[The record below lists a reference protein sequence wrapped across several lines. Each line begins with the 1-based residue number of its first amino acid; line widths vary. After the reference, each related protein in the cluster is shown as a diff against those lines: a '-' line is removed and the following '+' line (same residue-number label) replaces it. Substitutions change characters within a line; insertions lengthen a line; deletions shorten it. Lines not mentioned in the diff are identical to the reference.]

1 MDRRGAPHARPRA
14 YGRRLHARLMARQPT
29 LPGARPFM
37 RLGARL
43 LFVAALLLCST
54 GCARLFGNYDIA
66 PNGLA
71 AREDRLRTMLATG
84 QAGVAFAGFGRSYH
98 APDDEVLRA
107 MYQGTIAFH
116 AGDYAESARLL
127 DIAGPL
133 ADDRITKSISRSALS
148 VVSNDLILPYEPGRT
163 ERLMI
168 PYYAALAR
176 LHLSDI
182 EGAAVEARRL
192 SMLLQYYGDDDEP
205 LDPALEATL
214 RYVAGAIFEAYGD
227 RSDSNVAYRNAT
239 ALDSSLAAPPPA
251 AHEGYGTVIVI
262 LEQGFVA
269 HRVEQGLSMLL
280 LPEEMDLI
288 TNGESDERSIAL
300 GFVAARTLAQA
311 ASQPLFLEGSYRPPM
326 LHVPA
331 PEDRSHIPR
340 RRPRVVCRT
349 VTDSTSTSSGTTTSQ
364 REVCTKEEPEIDEL
378 PYLLKV
384 AWPVY
389 RSEYRPQPARL
400 LLASAPA
407 DAGTVPADAG
417 TVAADSGRAAK
428 YAVGVMETRATA
440 SPTRPR
446 VSRRTGDGGPGDRAH
461 PVGRADSAGDDS
473 GAGAAD
479 IDPAASA
486 PIAFAGHAD
495 LSRGVVADF
504 QAERAL
510 VIARTVARGAA
521 KLALTKGAEKKLEE
535 KNEAAGKLIGLL
547 GNIGNAL
554 LERAD
559 TRSWHLL
566 PAGIAVARVQLPQGE
581 HLLQIEIGARTV
593 ELEPVVVTDGG
604 VTILAKRIWH

>member
-14 YGRRLHARLMARQPT
+14 DGRRLHARLMAR
-29 LPGARPFM
+29 PGARPFM
-37 RLGARL
+37 RPGPRL
-43 LFVAALLLCST
+43 LLAAVLLLCST
-54 GCARLFGNYDIA
+54 GCARLFGTYDIA

-71 AREDRLRTMLATG
+71 SREDRLRSMLASG
-84 QAGVAFAGFGRSYH
+84 QADVAFAGFGSSYH
-98 APDDEVLRA
+98 APDDEVLRT
-107 MYQGTIAFH
+107 MYQGIIAFH

-133 ADDRITKSISRSALS
+133 ADDRITKSITRSALS

-176 LHLSDI
+176 LRLSDI

-227 RSDSNVAYRNAT
+227 RSDSNVAYRNAI

-251 AHEGYGTVIVI
+251 SNDGHGTVIVI

-288 TNGESDERSIAL
+288 ANGESDERSTAL

-311 ASQPLFLEGSYRPPM
+311 ASQPLFLNGTYRPPT

-364 REVCTKEEPEIDEL
+364 REVCAEEEAEIDEL

-389 RSEYRPQPARL
+389 RSEYRPQTARL
-400 LLASAPA
+400 VLGGTTAAAGDTGGATPAHGRSVSRAAGDVSRGPGKAGTTGAAQAPEGMHRTSEAGAAGSSRPAGRTGMRGAGDTSGVA
-407 DAGTVPADAG
+407 DAGTA
-417 TVAADSGRAAK
+417 
-428 YAVGVMETRATA
+428 
-440 SPTRPR
+440 
-446 VSRRTGDGGPGDRAH
+446 
-461 PVGRADSAGDDS
+461 
-473 GAGAAD
+473 AGA
-479 IDPAASA
+479 I
-486 PIAFAGHAD
+486 IAFGGNAD

-521 KLALTKGAEKKLEE
+521 KLALTKSAEKKVEE

-566 PAGIAVARVQLPQGE
+566 PAGIAVARVQLPPGE
-581 HLLQIEIGARTV
+581 HRLDVEIGARSVALDPVTV
-593 ELEPVVVTDGG
+593 TAGG
-604 VTILAKRIWH
+604 VTIVTKRIWR

>member
-1 MDRRGAPHARPRA
+1 MDRRGAFQARPCADR
-14 YGRRLHARLMARQPT
+14 RRLTARRWARLGP
-29 LPGARPFM
+29 
-37 RLGARL
+37 RL
-43 LFVAALLLCST
+43 LLATALLLSST
-54 GCARLFGNYDIA
+54 GCARLFGTYDIA

-71 AREDRLRTMLATG
+71 SREDRLRTMLATG
-84 QAGVAFAGFGRSYH
+84 QAGTALAGFGSSYH
-98 APDDEVLRA
+98 APDDEVLRT
-107 MYQGTIAFH
+107 MYQGMIAYH

-127 DIAGPL
+127 DLAGPL

-176 LHLSDI
+176 LRMGDI
-182 EGAAVEARRL
+182 DGAAVEARRL
-192 SMLLQYYGDDDEP
+192 SLLLQYYGDDDEP
-205 LDPALEATL
+205 LDAALDATL
-214 RYVAGAIFEAYGD
+214 RYVAGAIFEVYGD
-227 RSDSNVAYRNAT
+227 RRDSDVAYRNAI
-239 ALDSSLAAPPPA
+239 ALDSSLAIPAPGPGD
-251 AHEGYGTVIVI
+251 GYGTVIVI

-288 TNGESDERSIAL
+288 ANGESDERSTAL

-311 ASQPLFLEGSYRPPM
+311 ASQPLLLNGTYRPPT

-331 PEDRSHIPR
+331 PEDRSYIPR

-364 REVCTKEEPEIDEL
+364 REVCAEEDPEIDEL

-389 RSEYRPQPARL
+389 RSEYRPQAARL
-400 LLASAPA
+400 LLAAVTA
-407 DAGTVPADAG
+407 DAGA
-417 TVAADSGRAAK
+417 VATDSG
-428 YAVGVMETRATA
+428 AVATDTPGAME
-440 SPTRPR
+440 SPGA
-446 VSRRTGDGGPGDRAH
+446 SRRTRPGASRGTGNAGPAVRSHRAGRTDTSGTEDTSDVAESVMADGGPT
-461 PVGRADSAGDDS
+461 
-473 GAGAAD
+473 
-479 IDPAASA
+479 
-486 PIAFAGHAD
+486 IAFAGNAD

-504 QAERAL
+504 RAERAL

-547 GNIGNAL
+547 GNLGNAL

-566 PAGIAVARVQLPQGE
+566 PAGIAVARVQLPPGE
-581 HLLQIEIGARTV
+581 HRLRVEIGARTV
-593 ELEPVVVTDGG
+593 TLEPVTVTTGG
-604 VTILAKRIWH
+604 VTIVPTRVWR